1 MGFIFT
7 KIENIS
13 SINIGDHAVL
23 FYEKNE
29 ELLPAVHSF
38 VKRSLKNNEKCI
50 YVDSKS
56 NQKKIL
62 AELNKTLGN
71 TDDFLKS
78 GQLQVYNVEELYGDP
93 EAFRADDMISLLKA
107 NVKLAIKEGYSGL
120 SITGEL
126 KGVIDF
132 KGGKEEIIKYEWKL
146 HDQIFEKY
154 PVNALCRYNINLFD
168 KEVIKAAVELHDYI
182 VWQGELY
189 ENPYYIDP
197 EGYKQNKV
205 AEYEIKSWLKNIQ
218 QYQKKENLYKETIN
232 RSQQKYFELYNEA
245 PIGIIKANS
254 QGQVIQINKKM
265 VEIGGF
271 NSVQEALNHYSDL
284 GKNFYYN
291 PAKREEF
298 TNKADQN
305 GEVKNFEFKAKKKN
319 GEIIWLNINSKII
332 ERKED
337 GNFIVESFVFD
348 ISEKKQYER
357 SLEKKKEELSAY
369 NQQLQAYNEEVTA
382 MNEELE
388 ASFEE
393 IEELNYRFQKM
404 ISLVSDI
411 ENLNTI
417 SEAEFL
423 SKILK
428 QAVAIVPE
436 ADFGSVYT
444 FGEQYVNFIDCIG
457 YDLESLKNIK
467 ILNQAFYSQDSLIE
481 IVDIKKIKDKNKKY
495 MSSDEFEKLSD
506 ISLNKHQEIMFFN
519 LVINGE
525 EKAGVSLDIKNRS
538 KKKFTDSSKK
548 IFSAF
553 YNIASSFYKMKEYN
567 FLQNNFTKELIS
579 SIVKMLEMY
588 DLYTRGHSENV
599 ADLAVEIA
607 EEMKLEQKR
616 IDDIYW
622 AGLVHDIGKMLIP
635 LEILNKKS
643 KLSDIEY
650 QVIKEHPVL
659 GSDALKS
666 SKSLQHIAKYVRHH
680 HEWWNGGGYPDGLI
694 KENIPLESQILC
706 AADAWDAMNSKR
718 TYREPLSYNH
728 ALAEIKDNKGI
739 QFAPLV
745 VDALLNVLAN

>member
-1 MGFIFT
+1 MI
-7 KIENIS
+7 KSSRNIQLMLS
-13 SINIGDHAVL
+13 ADI
-23 FYEKNE
+23 
-29 ELLPAVHSF
+29 
-38 VKRSLKNNEKCI
+38 
-50 YVDSKS
+50 
-56 NQKKIL
+56 IL
-62 AELNKTLGN
+62 
-71 TDDFLKS
+71 
-78 GQLQVYNVEELYGDP
+78 
-93 EAFRADDMISLLKA
+93 ISLIKKLLK
-107 NVKLAIKEGYSGL
+107 
-120 SITGEL
+120 
-126 KGVIDF
+126 
-132 KGGKEEIIKYEWKL
+132 
-146 HDQIFEKY
+146 
-154 PVNALCRYNINLFD
+154 
-168 KEVIKAAVELHDYI
+168 
-182 VWQGELY
+182 
-189 ENPYYIDP
+189 
-197 EGYKQNKV
+197 
-205 AEYEIKSWLKNIQ
+205 
-218 QYQKKENLYKETIN
+218 
-232 RSQQKYFELYNEA
+232 
-245 PIGIIKANS
+245 
-254 QGQVIQINKKM
+254 
-265 VEIGGF
+265 
-271 NSVQEALNHYSDL
+271 
-284 GKNFYYN
+284 
-291 PAKREEF
+291 
-298 TNKADQN
+298 
-305 GEVKNFEFKAKKKN
+305 
-319 GEIIWLNINSKII
+319 
-332 ERKED
+332 
-337 GNFIVESFVFD
+337 
-348 ISEKKQYER
+348 
-357 SLEKKKEELSAY
+357 
-369 NQQLQAYNEEVTA
+369 LQAYNEEVIA
-382 MNEELE
+382 INEELE

-423 SKILK
+423 SKILN

-444 FGEQYVNFIDCIG
+444 FGDQYINFVDCIG
-457 YDLESLKNIK
+457 YDLGTLKKRK
-467 ILNQAFYSQDSLIE
+467 IPNQSFYSQDSLIE
-481 IVDIKKIKDKNKKY
+481 IVDIEKIKEKNKKY
-495 MSSDEFEKLSD
+495 MSSDEFEKLSEV
-506 ISLNKHQEIMFFN
+506 SLNKHKEIMFFN

-525 EKAGVSLDIKNRS
+525 EKAGVSLDIKNSS
-538 KKKFTDSSKK
+538 KRRFTDSSKK

-579 SIVKMLEMY
+579 SIIKMLEIY

-607 EEMKLEQKR
+607 AEMELDQKR

-635 LEILNKKS
+635 LEILNKKG
-643 KLSDIEY
+643 KLSDSEY

-694 KENIPLESQILC
+694 KGDIPLESQIIC

>member
-1 MGFIFT
+1 MAFNFT
-7 KIENIS
+7 KIENINL
-13 SINIGDHAVL
+13 INLGDHAVL
-23 FYEKNE
+23 FYEENE
-29 ELLPAVHSF
+29 EHLSAVHSF

-50 YVDSKS
+50 YVDSKA

-62 AELNKTLGN
+62 AELNKTVGN

-93 EAFRADDMISLLKA
+93 GAFRADDMISLLKA
-107 NVKLAIKEGYSGL
+107 NVKSSIKEGYNGL

-146 HDQIFEKY
+146 HDQIFEKH
-154 PVNALCRYNINLFD
+154 PVKALCRYNINHFD
-168 KEVIKAAVELHDYI
+168 KEVIKTAVELHDYI
-182 VWQGELY
+182 VWQGTLY

-197 EGYKQNKV
+197 EGYKKNKV
-205 AEYEIKSWLKNIQ
+205 EEYEIKSWLKNIK
-218 QYQKKENLYKETIN
+218 QYQKKENLYKKTIN
-232 RSQQKYFELYNEA
+232 KSQRKYFELYNEA

-265 VEIGGF
+265 IEIGGF

-284 GKNFYYN
+284 GKNLYYN
-291 PAKREEF
+291 PEKREEF
-298 TNKADQN
+298 INKSNQN
-305 GEVKNFEFKAKKKN
+305 GGVKNFEFKAKKKN

-332 ERKED
+332 ERKKD

-388 ASFEE
+388 ESFEE

-404 ISLVSDI
+404 ISLISDI

-423 SKILK
+423 SKILN

-444 FGEQYVNFIDCIG
+444 FGDQYINFIDCIG
-457 YDLESLKNIK
+457 YELESLKKRK
-467 ILNQAFYSQDSLIE
+467 IPNQAFYSQDSLIE
-481 IVDIKKIKDKNKKY
+481 IVDIEKIKTKNKKY

-506 ISLNKHQEIMFFN
+506 VSLNKHKEIMFFN
-519 LVINGE
+519 LVINEE
-525 EKAGVSLDIKNRS
+525 EKAGVSLDIKNSS
-538 KKKFTDSSKK
+538 KKKFSDSSKK

-567 FLQNNFTKELIS
+567 FLQDNFTKELIS
-579 SIVKMLEMY
+579 STIKMLEMY

-599 ADLAVEIA
+599 ADLSVEIA
-607 EEMKLEQKR
+607 KEMELEQKK

-622 AGLVHDIGKMLIP
+622 SGLVHDIGKMLIP

-643 KLSDIEY
+643 KLSDSEY

-659 GSDALKS
+659 GSNALKS

-680 HEWWNGGGYPDGLI
+680 HEWWNGGGYPDGL
-694 KENIPLESQILC
+694 KKDNIPLESQILC

-739 QFAPLV
+739 QFAPIV
-745 VDALLNVLAN
+745 ADALLNVLDN